1 METLQLSKSRLV
13 MLTEAAVILFLGFW
27 MLEEYANNVYLQD
40 YVASFWAVNWWVA
53 PAAVAAL
60 VIVGGIS
67 YYLGLG
73 RNGMDEAMPERKTAG
88 EVRVALAQKELM
100 TNSGVMVMDV
110 CPFCNSSLRMVGE
123 DRFHCRKC
131 KRYFKR

>member
-73 RNGMDEAMPERKTAG
+73 RNGMDEAMPERKSAG
-88 EVRVALAQKELM
+88 EVRVALAQKELV
-100 TNSGVMVMDV
+100 TNSGVIVMDV
-110 CPFCNSSLRMVGE
+110 CPFCNSSLRMVGVGSS
-123 DRFHCRKC
+123 
-131 KRYFKR
+131 

>member
-1 METLQLSKSRLV
+1 METVELSKGRLV
-13 MLTEAAVILFLGFW
+13 MLTEAAVILFLRFW
-27 MLEEYANNVYLQD
+27 MVEEYANNVYLQD

-73 RNGMDEAMPERKTAG
+73 RNGLGEAMPERKTAA
-88 EVRVALAQKELM
+88 EVRLALSQKERVS
-100 TNSGVMVMDV
+100 NSGGMVI
-110 CPFCNSSLRMVGE
+110 
-123 DRFHCRKC
+123 
-131 KRYFKR
+131 